1 MASRRNSLSPPDR
14 PGTADPGAHE
24 LGTES
29 CAAPSFCPFLCS
41 LRWKSDSPPA
51 EASDSEEHYSDAQS
65 GPVTPAR
72 ASPIPKT
79 RVEKVDDKP
88 AYGEVPGTQAYRLR
102 EGDAEPDEI
111 AIIPDPSNP
120 SKAEPEHP
128 PQSLTPGG
136 HPIPTTVVQ
145 ETPDAEGSVTQPENR
160 QRRKSDARPDLV
172 VKADGKVEAGG
183 AANGT
188 DA

>member
-1 MASRRNSLSPPDR
+1 MLSPR
-14 PGTADPGAHE
+14 RA
-24 LGTES
+24 
-29 CAAPSFCPFLCS
+29 
-41 LRWKSDSPPA
+41 
-51 EASDSEEHYSDAQS
+51 
-65 GPVTPAR
+65 

-111 AIIPDPSNP
+111 AIIPDPNSSP
-120 SKAEPEHP
+120 EPEP
-128 PQSLTPGG
+128 VQASPSPTPGG
-136 HPIPTTVVQ
+136 HPIPKTVVE
-145 ETPDAEGSVTQPENR
+145 ETPDVEGSVTHAENR
-160 QRRKSDARPDLV
+160 QRRKSDAHPDLV
-172 VKADGKVEAGG
+172 VKADGKVEDGG

>member
-1 MASRRNSLSPPDR
+1 MSSRRNSSLSPPERRD
-14 PGTADPGAHE
+14 TVDPGAHE
-24 LGTES
+24 L
-29 CAAPSFCPFLCS
+29 
-41 LRWKSDSPPA
+41 A

-65 GPVTPAR
+65 GPVSPSR

-79 RVEKVDDKP
+79 RVEKIDDKP

-111 AIIPDPSNP
+111 AIIPDPSKP
-120 SKAEPEHP
+120 EPEP
-128 PQSLTPGG
+128 TSPSPTPGG
-136 HPIPTTVVQ
+136 RPIPKTVVE
-145 ETPDAEGSVTQPENR
+145 ETPDVEGSVTHSENR

-172 VKADGKVEAGG
+172 VKADGRVEDGG
-183 AANGT
+183 AENGT

>member
-14 PGTADPGAHE
+14 PDTADPGAHE
-24 LGTES
+24 L
-29 CAAPSFCPFLCS
+29 
-41 LRWKSDSPPA
+41 A

-79 RVEKVDDKP
+79 RVEKVDNKP

-111 AIIPDPSNP
+111 AIIPDPINP
-120 SKAEPEHP
+120 SKPEPEHP

-136 HPIPTTVVQ
+136 HPIPKTVVQ
-145 ETPDAEGSVTQPENR
+145 ETPDVEGSVTQPENR

-172 VKADGKVEAGG
+172 VKADGEVEAGG